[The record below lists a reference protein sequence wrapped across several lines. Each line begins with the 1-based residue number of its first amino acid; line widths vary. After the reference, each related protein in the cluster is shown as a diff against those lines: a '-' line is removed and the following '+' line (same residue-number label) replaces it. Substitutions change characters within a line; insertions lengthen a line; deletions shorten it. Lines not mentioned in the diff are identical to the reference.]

1 MTGNEEFELGL
12 TDEPG
17 VPPAPPEDDEV
28 VVKVK
33 GKGAKA
39 AKADPVADKTFDKT
53 TTPKGKDT
61 VRIMIDE
68 VPGMNNYEVVGVN
81 GKVYQIKRG
90 IPVDVP
96 REVMTTLESCQM
108 TVVEQKK
115 NKYTGESEDVTR
127 HFSAVPWRRV

>member
-12 TDEPG
+12 TDTPG
-17 VPPAPPEDDEV
+17 LPPEDDEV

-33 GKGAKA
+33 GKATKA
-39 AKADPVADKTFDKT
+39 AKADPVVDKVLDEKT
-53 TTPKGKDT
+53 KGKDK
-61 VRIMIDE
+61 VRSMIDE

-81 GKVYQIKRG
+81 GKIYQIKRG
-90 IPVDVP
+90 IPVEVP
-96 REVMTTLESCQM
+96 REVMTTLECCQM

-115 NKYTGESEDVTR
+115 NKYTGESEDVVR

>member
-17 VPPAPPEDDEV
+17 VPPAPPEGDEV

-33 GKGAKA
+33 GKGAKPA
-39 AKADPVADKTFDKT
+39 AETVK
-53 TTPKGKDT
+53 PKGKDT

>member
-12 TDEPG
+12 TDTP

-33 GKGAKA
+33 GKGAKPA
-39 AKADPVADKTFDKT
+39 AEPAK
-53 TTPKGKDT
+53 PKGKDM

-90 IPVDVP
+90 VPVEVP
-96 REVMTTLESCQM
+96 REVMTTLECCQM
-108 TVVEQKK
+108 TIVEQKK

>member
-12 TDEPG
+12 TDTP

-28 VVKVK
+28 VVKVR
-33 GKGAKA
+33 GKRAKPA
-39 AKADPVADKTFDKT
+39 AEPAK
-53 TTPKGKDT
+53 PKGKDM

-90 IPVDVP
+90 VPVEVP
-96 REVMTTLESCQM
+96 REVMTTLECCQM
-108 TVVEQKK
+108 TIVEQKK
-115 NKYTGESEDVTR
+115 NKYTGESEDVVR
-127 HFSAVPWRRV
+127 HFSAIPWRRV

>member
-12 TDEPG
+12 TDTP

-33 GKGAKA
+33 GKGGKPA
-39 AKADPVADKTFDKT
+39 AEPVK
-53 TTPKGKDT
+53 PKGKDM

-90 IPVDVP
+90 VPVEVP
-96 REVMTTLESCQM
+96 REVMTTLECCQM

-115 NKYTGESEDVTR
+115 NKYTGESEDVVR

>member
-12 TDEPG
+12 TDIPN
-17 VPPAPPEDDEV
+17 APPEDDEV

-33 GKGAKA
+33 GKGAKPA
-39 AKADPVADKTFDKT
+39 AELAK
-53 TTPKGKDT
+53 PKGKDT

-68 VPGMNNYEVVGVN
+68 VPGMNNYEVVGGN